1 MSRNLREDT
10 RFRVLRLLQERPD
23 LTQREMA
30 QELGVALGSVNFV
43 LNALIE
49 KGLVKAR
56 NFRNARNKL
65 RYAYVL
71 TPKGASEKATLAAG
85 FLGRKLAEYEALKA
99 EIAALEKEVAPAGQ
113 DALGERS
120 DAE

>member
-71 TPKGASEKATLAAG
+71 TPKGASEKAALATA